1 MMKYW
6 SGAGFFIFFC
16 FPEELERLFFP
27 LGGFPGRPHECHFA
41 AGLIALDNVLLSA
54 LHCESVSLGSIKTAL
69 FFFEGKILGVASE
82 PRSSQIYHF

>member
-1 MMKYW
+1 MKYW

-16 FPEELERLFFP
+16 FPEELERFFFP

-41 AGLIALDNVLLSA
+41 AGLIALDNVLLSV
-54 LHCESVSLGSIKTAL
+54 SVSLGSIKTAL
-69 FFFEGKILGVASE
+69 FFGGRKKSGASE

>member
-1 MMKYW
+1 MKYW
-6 SGAGFFIFFC
+6 SGAGFFIF
-16 FPEELERLFFP
+16 LLSGRARAVFFP

-69 FFFEGKILGVASE
+69 FFF
-82 PRSSQIYHF
+82 